1 MFHSIDV
8 LVFFLGSV
16 FMFLG
21 SIGIWRFKDF
31 FMKMQCATL
40 LFIGTILAM
49 ISIAFNSTPEI
60 KTKTLLVVAL
70 MLITSPVSSHVIALI
85 GYEKK
90 NAQRCENADN

>member
-1 MFHSIDV
+1 MLHDLDV

-21 SIGIWRFKDF
+21 SFGIWRFKDF

-40 LFIGTILAM
+40 LFIGTILDM
-49 ISIAFNSTPEI
+49 LSIAFNSTPTI
-60 KTKTLLVVAL
+60 KTKTLLVVIL

-85 GYEKK
+85 RYEKEK
-90 NAQRCENADN
+90 RTKV